1 MLPPAIANAV
11 RLPKLEPADFK
22 ATKWDTAE
30 VKVKFGNHLLRFIA
44 EDYPKFL
51 WTNVFY
57 NRLALTF
64 SNIAHYN
71 SHGFWIT
78 FFESTTDHIQFLR
91 NIARHPCWGDPE
103 FTYSDIERAVR
114 ARVIKSG
121 IIPWKERIL
130 AEERKN
136 MDLRE
141 LARLKLLYEQSP
153 ARPADPLPAAPP
165 QTMTQIDLFH

>member
-1 MLPPAIANAV
+1 MLPHAIANAL
-11 RLPKLEPADFK
+11 RLPKPEAAEFMP
-22 ATKWDTAE
+22 TKWDTAE

-44 EDYPKFL
+44 EDYPRNL

-57 NRLALTF
+57 NRLAMTF
-64 SNIAHYN
+64 SNIAHHN
-71 SHGFWIT
+71 SHGFWAT

-91 NIARHPCWGDPE
+91 NIARHPCWGNPE
-103 FTYSDIERAVR
+103 YTYSDVEKAVR

-130 AEERKN
+130 AEERKS

-153 ARPADPLPAAPP
+153 ARTADPLPAAPP